1 MKNKN
6 TPPSDFKGFD
16 DFIEL
21 FEAGTRTDSAGRTAT
36 WTTDDLDQMVANHS
50 AATAAP
56 IVIGHPKDDAS
67 SFAYGWTDQV
77 KRVGNK
83 LLGKFAQV
91 DPGFEQLI
99 KDGKLKNRSIR
110 ILKGATGFKLGHVG
124 WLGATPPAVSGLKPV
139 EFASADEVFDFSMAE
154 WQATGTLARMM
165 RNMREFLITQ
175 FGQDKADA
183 VLSNYDI
190 DELNRLAER
199 QFQDELAEQQAEVDD
214 STVMPS
220 SFSQPQQD
228 NAMTVTQADLDAA
241 KQQADAAKQQVSDF
255 AAQNQALQQQL
266 DAERIGRKRVEYQ
279 AVIDKHKT
287 RGVAPAL
294 LEGAVDFML
303 QLDDGETG
311 VFEFSVG
318 ADNAKKTVKQLDFV
332 QGLLDALPAA
342 VKPGRV
348 DFSGDLNAGE
358 AADFSAPSGAVI
370 DPEGLKLHA
379 QVLAYQAQY
388 QCDFQT
394 AVAAVAK

>member
-6 TPPSDFKGFD
+6 TTQSDFKGFD

-21 FEAGTRTDSAGRTAT
+21 FTAGTRTDSAGRSAT

-50 AATAAP
+50 AADAAP

-67 SFAYGWTDQV
+67 SFAYGWTDQI

-110 ILKGATGFKLGHVG
+110 ILKGPEGFKLGHVG

-154 WQATGTLARMM
+154 WQSTGIMARML
-165 RNMREFLITQ
+165 RNMREFLISQ
-175 FGQDKADA
+175 FGQEKADS
-183 VLSNYDI
+183 VLPNYDI
-190 DELNRLAER
+190 DELNRLSE
-199 QFQDELAEQQAEVDD
+199 QQYQDERAEQQAEAND

-266 DAERIGRKRVEYQ
+266 DAERIGRKRLEYQ

-318 ADNAKKTVKQLDFV
+318 GDNAKKTVKQLDFV

-348 DFSGDLNAGE
+348 DFSGDPNTETAS
-358 AADFSAPSGAVI
+358 DFSAPGGTIV
-370 DPEGLKLHA
+370 DPEALKLHS
-379 QVLAYQAQY
+379 QVLDYQTRHN
-388 QCDFQT
+388 CDFQS
-394 AVAAVAK
+394 AVKAVVK